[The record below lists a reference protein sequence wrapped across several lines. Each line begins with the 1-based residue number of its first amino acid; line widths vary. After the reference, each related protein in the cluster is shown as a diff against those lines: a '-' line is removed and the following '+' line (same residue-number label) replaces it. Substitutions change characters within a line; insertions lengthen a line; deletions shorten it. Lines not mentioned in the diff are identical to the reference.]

1 MLIFGQWES
10 KMTNEI
16 KQLLLVTGL
25 LVLKIALLVTL
36 FIWFTGCA
44 NTQMVEN
51 MKRENEWRSQ
61 VAEDVKREIKQEK
74 DEFKGTVLLEVPAD
88 LYAPSTIAEAI
99 KHGN

>member
-1 MLIFGQWES
+1 
-10 KMTNEI
+10 MTNEI

>member
-1 MLIFGQWES
+1 MTKENKQMLTVAG
-10 KMTNEI
+10 
-16 KQLLLVTGL
+16 LLL
-25 LVLKIALLVTL
+25 LKMALLVAL
-36 FIWFTGCA
+36 FIWLTGCA

-51 MKRENEWRSQ
+51 LKRENEWRSQ